1 LKPISKKEDITQYGE
16 KHISET
22 RIPTQNE
29 FEDALIISRLAC
41 VVAKEE
47 PMQRMLRLIQKHR
60 HGIPTKELVRI
71 ISRWRYRQTLINQA
85 IYFGLILEIN
95 VAESND
101 GLFCYLTKK
110 GFKVLETCKNVRNSN
125 LC

>member
-1 LKPISKKEDITQYGE
+1 MTQDGE
-16 KHISET
+16 KHSSET
-22 RIPTQNE
+22 GIPTQNE
-29 FEDALIISRLAC
+29 FEDATIISRFAC

-71 ISRWRYRQTLINQA
+71 MNGWRYRQTLINQA
-85 IYFGLILEIN
+85 IYFELILETY
-95 VAESND
+95 VVESND

-110 GFKVLETCKNVRNSN
+110 GVKVLEICKNPRNSI

>member
-1 LKPISKKEDITQYGE
+1 MKPISKEEDITQDGE
-16 KHISET
+16 KNSSET
-22 RIPTQNE
+22 RIPIQNE
-29 FEDALIISRLAC
+29 FEDAIIISRVAC
-41 VVAKEE
+41 VVDKEE
-47 PMQRMLRLIQKHR
+47 PMQRMLRLLQKHR

-71 ISRWRYRQTLINQA
+71 ISGWRYRQALINQA

-95 VAESND
+95 MVESND

-110 GFKVLETCKNVRNSN
+110 GFKVLETCKNTRNSN